1 MVPNAPGGRTEN
13 LRHTPLVPW
22 RCKPCGKTRIPP
34 GPEFWGYH
42 LRRFMPSARRLFT
55 LGGAAFVGLAATALF
70 AAPASAHVVDVSGTS
85 ECGSDG
91 TYTIHWTIDN
101 KYRNQDVTLTKV
113 QPKESGLEGKTIKGG
128 DSLSVDQGLP
138 GDFKGEVTLSFTAV
152 WKDGWKDTGNPH
164 TGSVTLKG
172 KCKPECPPVE
182 TKGDDGK
189 RKPPPSC
196 PPSESPSPSP
206 SGGTGGGEGSP
217 TPSKSNTS
225 PSLPVTGAQT
235 GLYAGGAMVLL
246 GAGAGLF
253 FMARRRRVKF
263 EA

>member
-1 MVPNAPGGRTEN
+1 MLRSGISEATPVVPNAPGGRTEN
-13 LRHTPLVPW
+13 LRHTPPVLW

-42 LRRFMPSARRLFT
+42 LRRFMPSARRLLT
-55 LGGAAFVGLAATALF
+55 LGGVAFVGLAATALF
-70 AAPASAHVVDVSGTS
+70 AAPASAHIAAVSGDS
-85 ECGSDG
+85 KCASDG

-101 KYRNQDVTLTKV
+101 KYRQVDVKLTDVK
-113 QPKESGLEGKTIKGG
+113 PAGTKLEGVTIKGG
-128 DSLSVDQGLP
+128 AVLEFDQTGIP
-138 GDFKGEVTLSFTAV
+138 GDTKGDVTLSFTAV
-152 WKDGWKDTGNPH
+152 WKDGWHDTGNPH
-164 TGSVTLKG
+164 SGTVTLKG
-172 KCKPECPPVE
+172 KCKP
-182 TKGDDGK
+182 
-189 RKPPPSC
+189 
-196 PPSESPSPSP
+196 SEESPSPSPSP

-253 FMARRRRVKF
+253 FVARRRRVKF

>member
-1 MVPNAPGGRTEN
+1 
-13 LRHTPLVPW
+13 
-22 RCKPCGKTRIPP
+22 
-34 GPEFWGYH
+34 
-42 LRRFMPSARRLFT
+42 MPSARRLLT

-70 AAPASAHVVDVSGTS
+70 AAPASAHAVDISGKS
-85 ECGSDG
+85 DCASDG

-101 KYRNQDVTLTKV
+101 KYRQVDVTLTKV
-113 QPKESGLEGKTIKGG
+113 DPKDSGLEGKTIKGG
-128 DSLSVDQGLP
+128 KSLDVDQTGIP
-138 GDFKGEVTLSFTAV
+138 GDTKGAVTLSFTAV
-152 WKDGWKDTGNPH
+152 WKDGWQDNGNPH
-164 TGSVTLKG
+164 TGTVTLGG
-172 KCKPECPPVE
+172 KCKPECPPGGKDD
-182 TKGDDGK
+182 KGGPKPGK
-189 RKPPPSC
+189 SC
-196 PPSESPSPSP
+196 APSESPSPSP

-253 FMARRRRVKF
+253 FIARRRRIKF